1 MKYKLPTVNF
11 VQCFGETKVLMVLMN
26 ESELLQEAPIETE
39 VGKDEVDKIIFF
51 AEKLDFLDIQLLRKF
66 YSTGKGFPDDCQP
79 YCFPVLYGEL
89 KASRQIKMGIEALRK
104 RLDNL
109 VRVELLTKVKNS
121 NPTNYY
127 PLRGKERF
135 MRAVIMKFFLINGL
149 SKYL

>member
-1 MKYKLPTVNF
+1 
-11 VQCFGETKVLMVLMN
+11 MVLMN
-26 ESELLQEAPIETE
+26 ENELLQTSMETE
-39 VGKDEVDKIIFF
+39 VGKDEVDKIVFF
-51 AEKLDFLDIQLLRKF
+51 AEKLDFLDVQLLRKF

-89 KASRQIKMGIEALRK
+89 KSSRQIKVGLEALRK

-109 VRVELLTKVKNS
+109 VYVELLTKVKNS

-127 PLRGKERF
+127 PVRGKERF
-135 MRAVIMKFFLINGL
+135 VRAVIMKFFLINGL